1 MYYQYFGLEQPP
13 FRITPDTSLFYPGG
27 NRGAILEAL
36 IYAIVNGEGMIK
48 VVGEVGSGKT
58 MLCRM
63 LTVELPDHIEVVYL
77 ANPSLSPDNILHA
90 IAFELKLDVKADD
103 DRLEVM
109 NKLQNYLLERHARSQ
124 QVVVFVEEAQGM
136 PVQTLEQIRL
146 LTNLET
152 NENKLLQIVLFGQP
166 ELDEM
171 ISSRDIRQLKERI
184 TYSFNLGPLNAEEIK
199 DYINTRIRACGCRSG
214 DLFTRP
220 AIQQISRY
228 SNGLLRRI
236 NILSDK
242 SLLASYAANDRSVKP
257 RHVKLA
263 ARDTEFITPW
273 QRYRLPIFVLATLVI
288 MAILVFLT
296 PLGQT
301 VTGLMKA
308 TPVSIT
314 VPKDT
319 DLVIDPARTDIPL
332 ELGNEASSAP
342 EEPQPEAGQAAT
354 SMLADE
360 LAIEPPE
367 LPAKEAPDEQE
378 ILESI
383 LKDYSAR
390 YLAFDEIMNEQDA
403 ELFIQ
408 QIKSRLPESVYLG
421 QPELPCRRCPLIVY
435 RPVKSDENL

>member
-214 DLFTRP
+214 DLFTRQ

-273 QRYRLPIFVLATLVI
+273 QRYRLPMFVLAALVI

-301 VTGLMKA
+301 VTDLMKV
-308 TPVSIT
+308 TPVSLT
-314 VPKDT
+314 VPEDT
-319 DLVIDPARTDIPL
+319 DLTADTTADTPAQLDK
-332 ELGNEASSAP
+332 ENSSSS
-342 EEPQPEAGQAAT
+342 EVERPEAGQVAT
-354 SMLADE
+354 SMLADD

-367 LPAKEAPDEQE
+367 PPAEEVPDEQE
-378 ILESI
+378 ILETI

-390 YLAFDEIMNEQDA
+390 YLASDEAMNEEDA

-408 QIKSRLPESVYLG
+408 QIKSRLPEAVYLG
-421 QPELPCRRCPLIVY
+421 QPESPCRLCPLIVY
-435 RPVKSDENL
+435 RSVKSDENL